1 MKYVF
6 YAILIYLAYQLI
18 FKLIIPV
25 YIASRRFKK
34 QFREM
39 HARMQEQMQQQQQAS
54 RRNEWTSATSPCRT
68 CASNAPIDT
77 WAGEMPM
84 SIGPPSIISA

>member
-1 MKYVF
+1 VKYVF

-39 HARMQEQMQQQQQAS
+39 HTRMQEQMNQQQATEPPPT
-54 RRNEWTSATSPCRT
+54 RSAGSKPVSPGDY
-68 CASNAPIDT
+68 I
-77 WAGEMPM
+77 EFEEVK
-84 SIGPPSIISA
+84 